1 MMIDDKRIE
10 DLALMYSL
18 LSRTSEGLAEL
29 CKAFR
34 EYIKKKGR
42 VMVMDEQ
49 QDKNMVSEM
58 LNLKLRI
65 DQVLHSCF
73 KDDANF
79 KDAARE
85 GFEHF
90 INQRA
95 NRPAEMIAKYL
106 DMRLKAGNKEA
117 TEEEL
122 DKLMDRLL
130 ILFRYIH
137 GRHVRKPA
145 L

>member
-18 LSRTSEGLAEL
+18 LARTTDGLPEL
-29 CKAFR
+29 CRAFR

-42 VMVMDEQ
+42 VMVVDEQ
-49 QDKNMVSEM
+49 QDKSMVQEM
-58 LNLKLRI
+58 LQLKLRI
-65 DQVLHSCF
+65 DEVLHTCF
-73 KDDANF
+73 RDDPHF

-137 GRHVRKPA
+137 GNT
-145 L
+145 